1 MVNRIADYYQLSKEN
16 IKSISSNTLN
26 QAAKRPPRTG
36 FVLDKAMRE
45 LEYQPHAFEEG
56 LALIQKQLDEKNV

>member
-1 MVNRIADYYQLSKEN
+1 
-16 IKSISSNTLN
+16 
-26 QAAKRPPRTG
+26 
-36 FVLDKAMRE
+36 

>member
-1 MVNRIADYYQLSKEN
+1 VNRIADYYQLSKEN

-36 FVLDKAMRE
+36 FILAKAIKELD
-45 LEYQPHAFEEG
+45 YQPHSFEEG
-56 LALIQKQLDEKNV
+56 LALIQKQLDEKSV